1 MHNTILQDDLFYCS
15 HLGASDK
22 DEEDIKQFTVR
33 DKKGAGLLKYIQC
46 YAFPDED
53 AGIMRTYMI
62 RDNSTSE
69 LVGYFSIK
77 AGLISLN
84 EHEEINVNSDTG
96 EETRKIVFDT
106 LPGVEL
112 ANFAVNNSYIKKYP
126 ENKGVGLIMFQSFIM
141 PIIKQA
147 AETIGIK
154 ILYLFAL
161 PYQKLISRYKD
172 YGFSRLDD
180 PYEDQL
186 HSRLKPSYDES
197 CKFMYQ
203 RL

>member
-1 MHNTILQDDLFYCS
+1 LACPIH
-15 HLGASDK
+15 
-22 DEEDIKQFTVR
+22 
-33 DKKGAGLLKYIQC
+33 
-46 YAFPDED
+46 AFPEED
-53 AGIMRTYMI
+53 AGIMRTYMV
-62 RDNSTSE
+62 RDNSSSE

-84 EHEEINVNSDTG
+84 EHEEIVVDSITG
-96 EETRKIVFDT
+96 KETRKTVFDT

-112 ANFAVNNSYIKKYP
+112 ANFAVNDSYIKKYP
-126 ENKGVGLIMFQSFIM
+126 ENKGVGLIIFRSFIM
-141 PIIKQA
+141 PIIQEA
-147 AETIGIK
+147 AKSIGIK

-161 PYQKLISRYKD
+161 PYQDLISRYKS